1 MATLSKFSFLSAVA
15 NQESVNLH
23 TRGTHLH
30 PVLKACCII
39 MHPPQTA
46 VTSLPPPPPVVVLR
60 IRGTW
65 SHLWIPEVTT
75 GYMFIK
81 ILINMLTLFI
91 TIFIKTI
98 PSTCS
103 CLFREGQG
111 HIYSIYFFRY
121 IKKYHLNQTKAN
133 TISIMHICTNKDM
146 TDIDFIRLFIK
157 FNKRYI
163 KNSFEMYLN

>member
-1 MATLSKFSFLSAVA
+1 MATLSKFSFLSAVT
-15 NQESVNLH
+15 NQESVILH

-91 TIFIKTI
+91 TIFIKTF

-111 HIYSIYFFRY
+111 HIYSIFFFDTLRNRVFSS
-121 IKKYHLNQTKAN
+121 ISCLLEHLVFTQVSRVYSS
-133 TISIMHICTNKDM
+133 ISCLH
-146 TDIDFIRLFIK
+146 
-157 FNKRYI
+157 
-163 KNSFEMYLN
+163 E